1 MACKTWYIKYQTKQE
16 CLDAEEFER
25 IPVEFGSITTALAT
39 TKMSTTR
46 RTSTSATEMT
56 VTTYSNTDLVDSLAD
71 LPAVYYEDDFA
82 DEAKTFDDKDKT
94 TVAAQVPGDETSVL
108 MRAKVKAGIGFDGKL
123 LTFFFSVEFVGGAM
137 LLILLYKGMEYVA
150 DWLNQQRQ
158 YDNLERSGVPLHE
171 NQAPNPEDTVVPDN
185 RDDYVEGDEGDDD
198 TAEGF
203 TTANLDSTR
212 LDQTQMTRLSQ
223 FSPIGRPQLNRTASF
238 NDLSSTSK
246 ERRFSKS
253 PSQPITF
260 NLDTDGFDLDASAL
274 LRLPTVPTLNQIL
287 NNDAASVRDDTAAP
301 SAATD
306 DQPAPSTA
314 TATKS
319 AGSSAAT
326 PGATTDNPSAITA
339 AEIDDE
345 DSNAASKRRY
355 PDRKRS
361 PPKRYGW

>member
-137 LLILLYKGMEYVA
+137 LLILLYKGMEVVLYPTKNA
-150 DWLNQQRQ
+150 SLKC
-158 YDNLERSGVPLHE
+158 
-171 NQAPNPEDTVVPDN
+171 TVILQSC
-185 RDDYVEGDEGDDD
+185 YSH
-198 TAEGF
+198 
-203 TTANLDSTR
+203 TTVGYSHNTVTLQSCYSNTTVR
-212 LDQTQMTRLSQ
+212 LQ
-223 FSPIGRPQLNRTASF
+223 
-238 NDLSSTSK
+238 
-246 ERRFSKS
+246 
-253 PSQPITF
+253 
-260 NLDTDGFDLDASAL
+260 
-274 LRLPTVPTLNQIL
+274 
-287 NNDAASVRDDTAAP
+287 
-301 SAATD
+301 
-306 DQPAPSTA
+306 
-314 TATKS
+314 
-319 AGSSAAT
+319 
-326 PGATTDNPSAITA
+326 
-339 AEIDDE
+339 
-345 DSNAASKRRY
+345 
-355 PDRKRS
+355 
-361 PPKRYGW
+361 